1 MAQQLPLTNPATG
14 PVGSVRSAW
23 KLDEKTRESGRR
35 GIASARA
42 ALAAH
47 RPDDSDRRSAA

>member
-23 KLDEKTRESGRR
+23 KLDEKTREAGRR

-47 RPDDSDRRSAA
+47 RPTDDHRPQAA